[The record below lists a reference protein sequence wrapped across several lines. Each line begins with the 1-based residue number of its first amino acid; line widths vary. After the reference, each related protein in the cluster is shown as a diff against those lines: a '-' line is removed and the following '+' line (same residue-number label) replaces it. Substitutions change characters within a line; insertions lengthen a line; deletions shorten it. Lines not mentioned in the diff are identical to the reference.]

1 MALYNFRCTG
11 PCRSTKR
18 KILKADQLKT
28 VVGKLCGNSDCGGVW
43 EREPTGPTNQVYETL
58 DNGLM
63 PHKVERLA
71 DAERLFKE
79 RAKNNKDG

>member
-1 MALYNFRCTG
+1 MALYNFRCSG
-11 PCRSTKR
+11 PCKSSKR
-18 KILKADQLKT
+18 KILNHDQLDT
-28 VVGKLCGNSDCGGVW
+28 VVGKLCGKTDCSGVW
-43 EREPTGPTNQVYETL
+43 EREQTGPTNQVYEVL

-79 RAKNNKDG
+79 RSKNNQDG